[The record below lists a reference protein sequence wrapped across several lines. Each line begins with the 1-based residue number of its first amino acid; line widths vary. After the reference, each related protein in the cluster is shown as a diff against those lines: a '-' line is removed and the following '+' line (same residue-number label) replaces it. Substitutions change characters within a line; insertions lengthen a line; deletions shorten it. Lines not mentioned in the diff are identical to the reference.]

1 MLDFGV
7 EFKNIPVLVLAGPTA
22 VGKSALALNVARI
35 LNTDIISADSAQI
48 YSMLD
53 IGTAKPSLK
62 EQKQTRHH
70 LINMVNPDENYSVA
84 DYQRDA
90 KAIIRDIRC
99 SGKIPFMVG
108 GTGLYIRAVIE
119 GYAFGSKGADQNL
132 RDEYAKVAEEQG
144 LAALYCRLK
153 SIDAEAASKIHPHD
167 RKRIIRALEV
177 YSLEGEPISEQVK
190 KTAGS
195 ESGYDAILFGL
206 YMERQQLYK
215 RIEERVD
222 RMMKDGFLQEVEKLY
237 KQGFHKNDP
246 GMQVLGYRQ
255 LYAYITGDCSLDDA
269 VSEIKKQ
276 TRNLAKRQLTWFR
289 REREIEWLK
298 TSDQQSIQ
306 SLSEIICKKVKD
318 IMPARANSNLREK

>member
-1 MLDFGV
+1 MDF
-7 EFKNIPVLVLAGPTA
+7 EAEYKKIPVLVLAGPTA
-22 VGKSALALNVARI
+22 VGKSALALKVAMA

-48 YSMLD
+48 YRMLD
-53 IGTAKPSLK
+53 IGTAKPSPE
-62 EQKQTRHH
+62 EQEQTRHH
-70 LINMVNPDENYSVA
+70 LIDMVNPDENFSVA

-90 KAIIRDIRC
+90 KAVIRDIRR

-119 GYAFGSKGADQNL
+119 NYAFGSKGADQSL

-144 LAALYCRLK
+144 LAALYYRLK

-177 YSLEGEPISEQVK
+177 YSLQGELISEQVR

-195 ESGYDAILFGL
+195 ESGYDAILIGL
-206 YMERQQLYK
+206 SMERQQLYK

-222 RMMKDGFLQEVEKLY
+222 RMMKDGFLQEVEGLY
-237 KQGFHKNDP
+237 KQGFNKNDP

-255 LYAYITGDCSLDDA
+255 FFAYMTGDCSLDDA
-269 VSEIKKQ
+269 VTEIKKQ

-289 REREIEWLK
+289 REREIEWLNI
-298 TSDQQSIQ
+298 SEQQSIK